1 MSEDK
6 NKFINDA
13 GKNGLILA
21 AVAAIYFLV
30 TTFMGKIEHGGFILT
45 LLSFVLWA
53 AKFSLCI
60 WLMAGFLRAFAAENE
75 YNRSKTFRY
84 GANIALCSSLVYSGF
99 YLLYV
104 TVIDTG
110 FFSGVF
116 DSVAQVYSSFLTS
129 EEMERMMNMESSMPT
144 VSFFVNFIWCSLV
157 GIIISAVAAGKICGS
172 DDPFANDNR

>member
-1 MSEDK
+1 MPEDK
-6 NKFINDA
+6 NKFINEA
-13 GKNGLILA
+13 GKYGLILA
-21 AVAAIYFLV
+21 AAAILYFLLNA
-30 TTFMGKIEHGGFILT
+30 FLGKIENGGFLMS
-45 LLSFVLWA
+45 LLGIVLWA

-60 WLMAGFLRAFAAENE
+60 WLMFRFLRAFAAENE

-144 VSFFVNFIWCSLV
+144 VSFFVNFFWCSLL
-157 GIIISAVAAGKICGS
+157 GIIISAIAAGKICGS

>member
-30 TTFMGKIEHGGFILT
+30 TTLFMGKIEHGGFILT

-75 YNRSKTFRY
+75 YN
-84 GANIALCSSLVYSGF
+84 I
-99 YLLYV
+99 
-104 TVIDTG
+104 
-110 FFSGVF
+110 
-116 DSVAQVYSSFLTS
+116 LTAFWVCA
-129 EEMERMMNMESSMPT
+129 E
-144 VSFFVNFIWCSLV
+144 
-157 GIIISAVAAGKICGS
+157 
-172 DDPFANDNR
+172 